1 MNHLRRTKVCVLSTV
16 HPATD
21 GRIFHKQAKTLVK
34 AGYKVT
40 LITQHDKEGIV
51 NGVTVIALPKPR
63 SRSSRC
69 LSRGTAL
76 TASSASHSG
85 PSARQIR
92 PKERALL

>member
-51 NGVTVIALPKPR
+51 NGVTVIALPKP
-63 SRSSRC
+63 
-69 LSRGTAL
+69 
-76 TASSASHSG
+76 ASSALPGG